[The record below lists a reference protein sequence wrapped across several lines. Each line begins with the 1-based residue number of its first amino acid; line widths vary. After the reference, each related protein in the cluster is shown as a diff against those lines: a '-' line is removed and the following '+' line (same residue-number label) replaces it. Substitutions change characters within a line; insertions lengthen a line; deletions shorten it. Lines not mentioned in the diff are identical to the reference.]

1 MQAYSLTFYDAFFPP
16 VWQVRRL
23 VNREMLGAEVILY
36 FDEQGKTLAVR
47 LNPENQT
54 QVGENVSLYFDMDKA
69 HVFDPETEEN
79 LFYREE
85 K

>member
-1 MQAYSLTFYDAFFPP
+1 MDEP
-16 VWQVRRL
+16 V

-54 QVGENVSLYFDMDKA
+54 KVGEKFPYILTWIKPMCLIRKPKRIFFTGRKNNHGKQQQ
-69 HVFDPETEEN
+69 
-79 LFYREE
+79 

>member
-1 MQAYSLTFYDAFFPP
+1 M
-16 VWQVRRL
+16 
-23 VNREMLGAEVILY
+23 ILY

-54 QVGENVSLYFDMDKA
+54 KVGEKVSLYFDMDKA

>member
-1 MQAYSLTFYDAFFPP
+1 M
-16 VWQVRRL
+16 
-23 VNREMLGAEVILY
+23 ILY

-54 QVGENVSLYFDMDKA
+54 QVDENVSLYFDMDKA